1 MHMYMSS
8 SSFYSVRLPF
18 PCSLTHQSHDS
29 ELFLASSLSTLVAI
43 LSYFYFHSI
52 TSFNSLIHPHQCQI
66 STLLITSPT
75 TSTSTST
82 SHSTHTHTH
91 PVQPFHIHICEAQS
105 TTAQCGTFTFFVRFA
120 FSQCSQAYQG
130 ISIPSVPT
138 HSTFKPSLW

>member
-1 MHMYMSS
+1 MYMYMSS

-29 ELFLASSLSTLVAI
+29 EPFLASSLSTLVAI

-91 PVQPFHIHICEAQS
+91 TQFNPFTS
-105 TTAQCGTFTFFVRFA
+105 TYVRLSRQLLSVAHSLSRFA

-138 HSTFKPSLW
+138 HSTCKPSLW